1 MKAWLVAG
9 LIGSL
14 GGVVLPASGARS
26 QEVEVQQK
34 RGLDAVQL
42 RAERWYAGGVR
53 ALKSQRYREAF
64 DLLERAIPSKGMS
77 QNLLFNLVHASNHL
91 KQWQKVTL
99 YGQAFMHREKG
110 SKDAA
115 EVSRLVESAFTAL
128 AANGK
133 TPVAYRF
140 QVMPD
145 AIDVFVDG
153 VPVANAPVNE
163 VRLMP
168 GRYTVSAS
176 REHFKSWSETL
187 DVVAGSGPQVVTRTL
202 APYIYEGRVKIT
214 TDPAEGVQV
223 FMDEQ
228 LIGTTPIDVMTLS
241 TGKRYLFRFEKPGY
255 DRWWRYIEVFKD
267 ETVELNPVMESLPSL
282 TQTDPKVS
290 Q

>member
-14 GGVVLPASGARS
+14 GGVVLPASSARS
-26 QEVEVQQK
+26 QEVEVQQR
-34 RGLDAVQL
+34 RGLDAMQL

-53 ALKSQRYREAF
+53 ALKSQRYREAL
-64 DLLERAIPSKGMS
+64 DLLERAIPAKGMS

-110 SKDAA
+110 SKDAT
-115 EVSRLVESAFTAL
+115 EVSRMVDEAFAAL
-128 AANGK
+128 AARGK

-140 QVMPD
+140 EVTPD

-168 GRYTVSAS
+168 GRHTISAS
-176 REHFKSWSETL
+176 RDHFHPWTETL
-187 DVVAGSGPQVVTRTL
+187 DVVAGSGPQVVTHAL
-202 APYIYEGRVKIT
+202 APYVYQGRVAIT

-223 FMDEQ
+223 YMDEQ
-228 LIGTTPIDVMTLS
+228 LIGTTPLDVMTLS

-267 ETVELNPVMESLPSL
+267 ETIELKPVMEPLPSL
-282 TQTDPKVS
+282 TQTDSKPTH
-290 Q
+290 